1 MIDVV
6 RLVIFTVVAIGAI
19 INIYIEL
26 KNLKK
31 YILNRFL
38 SVLLIG
44 SSGLIKNILSQLYNR
59 LIKNQPPVNNV
70 SNMIVSLHSP
80 FGEEQLAFANCSFI

>member
-26 KNLKK
+26 KKPKK
-31 YILNRFL
+31 SIFSIVFL

-44 SSGLIKNILSQLYNR
+44 SSGLIKNILSQL
-59 LIKNQPPVNNV
+59 L
-70 SNMIVSLHSP
+70 
-80 FGEEQLAFANCSFI
+80 

>member
-26 KNLKK
+26 KKS
-31 YILNRFL
+31 IFSIVFL

-44 SSGLIKNILSQLYNR
+44 SSGLIKNILSQL
-59 LIKNQPPVNNV
+59 L
-70 SNMIVSLHSP
+70 
-80 FGEEQLAFANCSFI
+80 

>member
-26 KNLKK
+26 KNLKS
-31 YILNRFL
+31 IF
-38 SVLLIG
+38 S
-44 SSGLIKNILSQLYNR
+44 
-59 LIKNQPPVNNV
+59 
-70 SNMIVSLHSP
+70 IVFYQYS
-80 FGEEQLAFANCSFI
+80 